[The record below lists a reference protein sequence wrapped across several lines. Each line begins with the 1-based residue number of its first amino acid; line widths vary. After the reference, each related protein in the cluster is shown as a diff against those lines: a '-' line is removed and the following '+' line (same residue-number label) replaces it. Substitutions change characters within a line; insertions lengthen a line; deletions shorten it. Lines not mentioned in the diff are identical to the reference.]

1 MRYILV
7 QNDQALRLKLLKLC
21 SYPDA
26 ILDFFAEYQRLAT
39 DVISAAPVLLS
50 NTGQD
55 GTFQPIH
62 STRLFRTE
70 TLKGSPPYINVYPT

>member
-1 MRYILV
+1 MIKHSGLNCWNCV
-7 QNDQALRLKLLKLC
+7 C

-50 NTGQD
+50 DTGQD
-55 GTFQPIH
+55 GTSQPIH

-70 TLKGSPPYINVYPT
+70 TLKGSPSYINVYPT